1 MRIIAGEAR
10 GRRLLT
16 PSDKAT
22 RPPLDRIRE
31 AIFTVLEG
39 TFEQGVVLDLFA
51 GTGSFG
57 LEAVSRGARSCV
69 FVEKS
74 RESLALLQ
82 RNITSTGFSSRCRVL
97 QGNALRVPDLGT
109 LEPSS
114 LSLVFLDPPFE
125 SFQAEESTAGVF
137 SRLGE
142 LLQSPAL
149 RDSASVL
156 LRHPSRYT
164 GEYPAAARETR
175 RFGMSVV
182 ARFVHPCREP

>member
-16 PSDKAT
+16 PSDRAT

-31 AIFTVLEG
+31 AIFSVIEG
-39 TFEQGVVLDLFA
+39 TFEEGVVLDLFA

-57 LEAVSRGARSCV
+57 LEAVSRGARRCV

-74 RESLALLQ
+74 RESLDLLR
-82 RNITSTGFSSRCRVL
+82 RNIMTTGFSARCRVL
-97 QGNALRVPDLGT
+97 QGNALRVPDLTT
-109 LEPSS
+109 LDPSS

-125 SFQAEESTAGVF
+125 CFQSEESTAGVF
-137 SRLGE
+137 SRVEEILR
-142 LLQSPAL
+142 SPAL
-149 RDSASVL
+149 GETASIL

-164 GEYPAAARETR
+164 GEYPVAAQEKR
-175 RFGMSVV
+175 RYGISVV
-182 ARFVHPCREP
+182 ARFVRPCRER